1 MFVSGSSS
9 SLGMFVVESDRW
21 FSFEFSDN
29 GRDGYWWWDFDLKV
43 NVIFHEVTF
52 KFFYLHLF
60 EESIDDI
67 SKLYFECT
75 VYNLLTVLWTKYY
88 VVCAICICDM
98 WHMWVEKRLQYIKIP
113 LQFLSVGNIVTF
125 FLFCCR
131 NARGFLVPPS
141 RARGLIHEEL

>member
-43 NVIFHEVTF
+43 NVIFYEVTF

-88 VVCAICICDM
+88 LISLD
-98 WHMWVEKRLQYIKIP
+98 Y
-113 LQFLSVGNIVTF
+113 S
-125 FLFCCR
+125 FC
-131 NARGFLVPPS
+131 
-141 RARGLIHEEL
+141 